1 MINIIVPIVEN
12 VDKFEEFV
20 KKVNSKD
27 AKVFVGIRENL
38 AAKFNVK
45 SKNVEVHVYN
55 SKSNKEEIINSLH
68 SCNMEKGKILIV
80 RRPLKDEE
88 FLSLTKSTKEIVTLK
103 ANKNKFSSAIK
114 NFMSKVVMKFFGFS
128 YFEDISAIYY
138 GETMFDLLS
147 VCSNLSMASRINKYV
162 GVEFE
167 EVTTLEK
174 PVRRDY
180 SRPKNI
186 FNLLLGILF
195 FLGSLAGGIC
205 VCIFGPLKVL
215 IVILVIAWLI
225 IALVLMFISII
236 NFTRTVA
243 VGKLRYGRAEEI

>member
-12 VDKFEEFV
+12 VDKFEEFI

-27 AKVFVGIRENL
+27 SKVFVGIKENL
-38 AAKFNVK
+38 ADKFGVK
-45 SKNVEVHVYN
+45 SKNVEVHVFS
-55 SKSNKEEIINSLH
+55 SKSGKEEIINSLH
-68 SCNMEKGKILIV
+68 SCNLQRGKILIV
-80 RRPLKDEE
+80 RRPLNDEE
-88 FLSLTKSTKEIVTLK
+88 LLSLTKSTKDIVTLK
-103 ANKNKFSSAIK
+103 SNRNKFSRAIK
-114 NFMSKVVMKFFGFS
+114 NFMSNVVMKFFGFS
-128 YFEDISAIYY
+128 YFEDISAICY

-174 PVRRDY
+174 PVGRDY

-186 FNLLLGILF
+186 FNLFLGVLF

-205 VCIFGPLKVL
+205 ICVFTPLEVL
-215 IVILVIAWLI
+215 IVILVVAWLI